1 MTSTTWAVLGA
12 TGFVG
17 SATVARLQADGQ
29 TVVPVSAPRLAS
41 GAHTVHHLLE
51 QAGRL
56 ESVIDY
62 LAESFAGAHVV
73 VNAAG
78 LAAPDQTHEESLLGA
93 NALLPVLVALAA
105 RRTSVR
111 RVVHLSSAAVQ
122 GDIDVLD
129 ETPAVRPFSPY
140 SFSKALGESAL
151 LKLRRDWAAEPGGP
165 ELTALRATSVQ
176 GSGRRTTARLAR
188 FASSRLSSVAGDGSA
203 PTPVTSVHALAEFVS
218 RAGRHPAQL
227 PPVLLQPWEGAT
239 TGSILRDAGRREP
252 LHLPALLC
260 RAAVDTGFGL
270 SGLAGNRWH
279 GLVRRLEVTWFGQPQ
294 VRGWAEE
301 HGELPEPRITEVL
314 RQAHLA
320 VGRG

>member
-62 LAESFAGAHVV
+62 LAESFAGSHVV

-78 LAAPDQTHEESLLGA
+78 LAAPNQTHEESLLGA

-105 RRTSVR
+105 RRTSAR
-111 RVVHLSSAAVQ
+111 RVVHLSTSAVQ

-151 LKLRRDWAAEPGGP
+151 LKLRRDWAAEPGSP
-165 ELTALRATSVQ
+165 ALTALRATSVQ
-176 GSGRRTTARLAR
+176 GSGRRTTERLAR
-188 FASSRLSSVAGDGSA
+188 FASSWLSSVAGDGSA

-218 RAGRHPAQL
+218 RAGRHPGEL
-227 PPVLLQPWEGAT
+227 PAVLLQPWEGAT
-239 TGSILRDAGRREP
+239 TASILRDAGRREP

-260 RAAVDTGFGL
+260 RAAVDTGFAV
-270 SGLAGNRWH
+270 SGLTGNRWH
-279 GLVRRLEVTWFGQPQ
+279 GLVRRLEVTWFGQRQ
-294 VRGWAEE
+294 ARGWAEE